1 MRSTRRAALGALAFA
16 LVARAPVFAAARRA
30 PESSAT
36 PKPMSIKVALLANDE
51 AALPLYARDTGAFE
65 RLGLTV
71 EIRFITD
78 AAAMRGSVAGGGI
91 DIAYG
96 DVISAAIAH
105 EKDPP
110 FVFVAP
116 AAVNVARDGAPRG
129 LLVVG
134 RTSPIHDAAGL
145 TGATVAV
152 DAADGLDALALR
164 RWLDTHGGDSR
175 RVTLSEAGN
184 GALGAVLAGK
194 AAAASVARSA
204 LPAPPRENDRVRVL
218 ADTYGAVAGRWV
230 QAAWMTT
237 PVWIVRHPDE
247 AQAFAAAM
255 KETAAWANGHRA
267 ESAEI
272 LAKVM
277 RASSEKIAAGPRTE
291 YATALTPAL
300 IEPVVEMCAKYGI
313 ITEGF
318 PAADL
323 IDPLA
328 R

>member
-1 MRSTRRAALGALAFA
+1 MRSTRRAALGLLAFA
-16 LVARAPVFAAARRA
+16 LGAPAHVRAATRRA
-30 PESSAT
+30 PEAAAT
-36 PKPMSIKVALLANDE
+36 PKPMSIKVVVLAADE
-51 AALPLYARDTGAFE
+51 AALPLYARDTGVFE
-65 RLGLTV
+65 KLGLTV

-78 AAAMRGSVAGGGI
+78 APAVRAAVAAGVI

-96 DVISAAIAH
+96 DVVSAAVAH

-110 FVFVAP
+110 FVFLAP
-116 AAVNVARDGAPRG
+116 AALTLARDGAARG

-134 RTSPIHDAAGL
+134 RTSPIRDAAGL
-145 TGATVAV
+145 AGATVAV
-152 DAADGLDALALR
+152 DALDGLDALVLR
-164 RWLDTHGGDSR
+164 RWIDTHGGDSR
-175 RVTLSEAGN
+175 RVTLTETGN
-184 GALGAVLAGK
+184 GAFGAVLGGK
-194 AAAASVARSA
+194 VAAACVARSA
-204 LPAPPRENDRVRVL
+204 LPSPPRENDKLRVL

-272 LAKVM
+272 LAKVT

-291 YATALTPAL
+291 YATALNPAL
-300 IEPVVEMCAKYGI
+300 LEPVVEMCAKYGV
-313 ITEGF
+313 ITESF